1 MKGNRDTKALTPAQG
16 VELAT
21 EGGEL
26 QAGYFSLQDPFAE
39 LKFADI
45 LPLGL

>member
-26 QAGYFSLQDPFAE
+26 QAGYFSLLSFAE